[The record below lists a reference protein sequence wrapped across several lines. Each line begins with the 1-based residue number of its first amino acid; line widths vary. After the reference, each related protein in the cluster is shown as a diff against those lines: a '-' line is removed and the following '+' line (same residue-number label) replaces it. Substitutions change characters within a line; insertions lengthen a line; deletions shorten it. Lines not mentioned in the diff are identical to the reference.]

1 MNAIAQAAAT
11 VANPITCTLD
21 FEQDGVQHGFL
32 KLPYSRDDS
41 AWGAVMIPLT
51 VVRNGNGPTALL
63 TGGNHG
69 DEYEGPV
76 ALSKLAQ
83 QLQPEQPRHVL
94 LAREQLVELRD
105 HLLVLVR
112 RHLVVLPPQRNINLP
127 IPLLVRHHG
136 VLPAR
141 RRAHRLIPP
150 TAHYGPGR
158 TPHGFRAGTVLL
170 VGILLYA
177 TTAAINFDRSP
188 PWAASMIR
196 WKPSTKPF
204 ACGRPGGM

>member
-76 ALSKLAQ
+76 ALSKLC
-83 QLQPEQPRHVL
+83 
-94 LAREQLVELRD
+94 
-105 HLLVLVR
+105 
-112 RHLVVLPPQRNINLP
+112 
-127 IPLLVRHHG
+127 
-136 VLPAR
+136 
-141 RRAHRLIPP
+141 
-150 TAHYGPGR
+150 
-158 TPHGFRAGTVLL
+158 
-170 VGILLYA
+170 LLY
-177 TTAAINFDRSP
+177 TSPSPRDRQKSR
-188 PWAASMIR
+188 M
-196 WKPSTKPF
+196 PSS
-204 ACGRPGGM
+204 A